1 MKLPTEAPL
10 PDLLGQMNATPRW
23 RRNGLPADPGRIIV
37 FAHRDSIGK
46 ALEQIIA
53 HAPEAEIVGFH
64 AHKDDRSEITFIR
77 NGKTIMVPQLPPD
90 CMTTRPECSA
100 VLFWQGCVAPDLLYH
115 LPTAIW
121 STADII
127 IFPRVRVG
135 DAGRKWDQD
144 FYGRWRNSLESI
156 YTRLA
161 DDESRLAFA
170 SVVKG
175 IVAGDIEWPRPAAFP
190 EYENPYVCAQ
200 SGDII
205 IDAGLFDSTVSRMFA
220 LACGPS
226 GHVYGFEP
234 EPTNYDFVLASL
246 KRFGDPGNLTI
257 LKKGLWSGQ
266 DSLTISNEGASGRI
280 CADCAGSSAC
290 DVTDLDSFVRDM
302 GIERIDLIKM
312 DIEGAEKQA
321 LLGAADAIRRFLPK
335 LQICAYHYIDDLV
348 EIPRI
353 VLDIWPSYRIRF
365 AAHAPFLNEYVYYFV
380 PEGTRA

>member
-1 MKLPTEAPL
+1 MTSPAATPL
-10 PDLLGQMNATPRW
+10 PNLLGQMNATPRW
-23 RRNGLPADPGRIIV
+23 RRNGLPADPGKIIV
-37 FAHRDSIGK
+37 FAHRDSIGT
-46 ALEQIIA
+46 ALEQILA

-64 AHKDDRSEITFIR
+64 AHKDDRPEIPFTR
-77 NGKTIMVPQLPPD
+77 KGKTVTIPQLPSD
-90 CMTTRPECSA
+90 CMAGRPECSA

-135 DAGRKWDQD
+135 DAGRKWDPG
-144 FYGRWRNSLESI
+144 FYGREQERLESI
-156 YTRLA
+156 YAMLA
-161 DDESRLAFA
+161 DDESKLAFA

-175 IVAGDIEWPRPAAFP
+175 IVAGDIEWPRPSEFP
-190 EYENPYVCAQ
+190 EYENPHVHAQ
-200 SGDII
+200 RGDII
-205 IDAGLFDSTVSRMFA
+205 IDAGLFDSTVARKFA

-234 EPTNYDFVLASL
+234 EPRNYDFVLASL

-257 LKKGLWSGQ
+257 LKQGLWSKK
-266 DSLTISNEGASGRI
+266 DSLSISNEGASGRI
-280 CADCAGSSAC
+280 CADCPGSSAC
-290 DVTDLDSFVRDM
+290 DVIDLDSFVRNM

-321 LLGAADAIRRFLPK
+321 LLGAADAIRRFRPK

-348 EIPRI
+348 EIPGI
-353 VLDIWPSYRIRF
+353 VLDIWPSYRIHF
-365 AAHAPFLNEYVYYFV
+365 AAHAPFLNEYVYYFA
-380 PEGTRA
+380 PEKTGV